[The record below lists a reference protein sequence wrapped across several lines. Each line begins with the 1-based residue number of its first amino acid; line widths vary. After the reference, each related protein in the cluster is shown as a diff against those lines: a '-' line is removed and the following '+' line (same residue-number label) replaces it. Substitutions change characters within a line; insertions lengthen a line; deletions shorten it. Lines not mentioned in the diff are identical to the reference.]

1 MSEAVIES
9 PGPRSIETKAEAFEA
24 HSDVLENKWKA
35 VALFVDHPVQE
46 FAQVGEHDLGLG
58 VVVLIVSKRQD
69 GKDPLGCGRRIST
82 WTVLRPWPD
91 VDHVVVVREKLRLVP
106 GGQRQHFERRL
117 SICQGCNRF
126 HRFDFFVAA
135 LRGHDEDAF
144 AVQGVLKHRWPK
156 DGGSLSASSLS
167 DDVAVHAF
175 LALRD
180 VNRAPTPKEQVAPR
194 SHPDEGR
201 TFGPAADGC
210 KQVKLRVREA
220 KLIRFESGPCEPSDH
235 LVVPEQE
242 RETDDEDDQDHGG
255 ENAADNQGGVLQCPK
270 ADGPILEQNRAH
282 QDASQR
288 TKGSVLQ
295 NITRCELNTAL
306 ADCKNDEDGRDQP
319 GEDCDGLSRAF
330 CDLMTIHEQYLRV
343 TCRKRRGAVP
353 PRLASLPPSADTL
366 EVLPFGPWPWPSSP

>member
-180 VNRAPTPKEQVAPR
+180 VSRATTSLCQSKSEKRTTMMMKTIDARTPLTTRAGCSKVQTR
-194 SHPDEGR
+194 MGQYLSRTGR
-201 TFGPAADGC
+201 TKTRA
-210 KQVKLRVREA
+210 
-220 KLIRFESGPCEPSDH
+220 SGP
-235 LVVPEQE
+235 
-242 RETDDEDDQDHGG
+242 R
-255 ENAADNQGGVLQCPK
+255 
-270 ADGPILEQNRAH
+270 GPFFKTSL
-282 QDASQR
+282 DA
-288 TKGSVLQ
+288 
-295 NITRCELNTAL
+295 N
-306 ADCKNDEDGRDQP
+306 
-319 GEDCDGLSRAF
+319 
-330 CDLMTIHEQYLRV
+330 
-343 TCRKRRGAVP
+343 
-353 PRLASLPPSADTL
+353 
-366 EVLPFGPWPWPSSP
+366 